1 MRHHRQDQGHTGRII
16 KENIEYISLYLQP
29 MNDNSLFTV
38 ATGGD
43 YRVTFTYVPN
53 VADGKQIKVGKTLHK
68 NMDYELIFY
77 HRWLF

>member
-1 MRHHRQDQGHTGRII
+1 
-16 KENIEYISLYLQP
+16 